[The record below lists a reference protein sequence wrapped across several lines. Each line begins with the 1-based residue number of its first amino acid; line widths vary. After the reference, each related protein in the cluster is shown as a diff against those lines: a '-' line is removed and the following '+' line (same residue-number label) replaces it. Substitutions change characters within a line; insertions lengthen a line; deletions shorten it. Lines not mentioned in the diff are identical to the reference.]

1 MTGTTKPT
9 ETKDAILLAML
20 ANAPFDGWSRKTLNH
35 AALECGCG
43 AAETNA
49 LFPGGLADAFD
60 HFSDWADRQMLAALE
75 AENLDEMRVR
85 DRIALGVR
93 ARLETLTPHRD
104 CLRQA
109 TQWAARPDRGVKVP
123 ALVWRTADRL
133 WWAAGDTSTDLNHYS
148 KRALLS
154 GVLTATTLYWLN
166 DTSDDFGKTWAFLD
180 KKIDRI
186 VKIGGFI
193 GKRLNRGGRGRAS

>member
-1 MTGTTKPT
+1 MTGTKTAT
-9 ETKDAILLAML
+9 QTKDAILLCML
-20 ANAPFDGWSRKTLNH
+20 GHAPFDGWSRKTLNH

-43 AAETNA
+43 AVETNA
-49 LFPGGLADAFD
+49 LFPRGLPDVFD
-60 HFSDWADRQMLAALE
+60 HFSDWADRQMLAAME
-75 AENLDEMRVR
+75 DKNIDDMRVR
-85 DRIALGVR
+85 DRIAFGVR
-93 ARLETLTPHRD
+93 ARLEALTPHRD

-109 TQWAARPDRGVKVP
+109 TQWAARPDRGVRVP
-123 ALVWRTADRL
+123 QLVWRTADRL
-133 WWAAGDTSTDLNHYS
+133 WWTAGETATDLNHYS

-166 DTSDDFGKTWAFLD
+166 DTSDDFEKTWAFLD

-193 GKRLNRGGRGRAS
+193 GKRLNRGGRNRAS